1 MGGSPDPPA
10 PPDYRGAAIE
20 QGAAN
25 KEAAIASSRLNNPNV
40 IGPYGTQ
47 TYQESDLV
55 DGRPTMTQTLS
66 PSQQRMLESGD
77 ATKIALSDL
86 GRQGAEAA
94 SGVLGTPFGYSGISE
109 RSPYDLLSSATAMP
123 SADFASQL
131 GRPANLSPSL
141 LAGAPGMRSTD
152 FSGGAGVPAIGA
164 MNIRANAPGM
174 LSTDFTTGAPSMPG
188 SADALRNQVYN
199 ASMARVN
206 EDTGLARDQK
216 HSTLIASGIPEG
228 SKAYS
233 DAMIGID
240 RGYNDARQ
248 QAILGAGAEAQRQ
261 FGMDLQAR
269 QQGVGERA
277 QMFGAGTQA
286 QQQAIQE
293 QMQQQQAD
301 IAARQQ
307 GFTEQERMFGAGTT
321 AQQQAISQQ
330 QQQFTAEQAARA
342 QGFGELEKVFG
353 ASTAQRQQGIN
364 ELMQQFNLSSEAR
377 RQQIAEALALRQTPL
392 NEINALQSGSQ
403 INNPFAMAGYAQNAN
418 IQAAPLYQATSDSGQ
433 HAMDIYNQKA
443 ASADALTAGM
453 FSLGSA
459 GIKAASDRRCK
470 RHICRI
476 GTHPL
481 GVGLYSFEYKP
492 RYQAQWGR
500 GPQVGVMAQEVLTVK
515 PDAVSWHPDGYL
527 MVDYGRL
534 SA

>member
-40 IGPYGTQ
+40 YSPYGTT
-47 TYQESDLV
+47 TYKESDLE
-55 DGRPTMTQTLS
+55 DGRPTMYQTLS
-66 PSQQRMLESGD
+66 PDQQRIMQSGD

-86 GRQGAEAA
+86 AYQGAKGA
-94 SGVLGTPFGYSGISE
+94 SNVLGSPFDYSGFSQRGPTNITAGADPM
-109 RSPYDLLSSATAMP
+109 RSTNFSAAAGVPASM
-123 SADFASQL
+123 SADVL
-131 GRPANLSPSL
+131 AN
-141 LAGAPGMRSTD
+141 APGMRSTD
-152 FSGGAGVPAIGA
+152 FAAGAGVPAVSA
-164 MNIRANAPGM
+164 TNLRANAPGM

-199 ASMARVN
+199 ASMSRVN

-307 GFTEQERMFGAGTT
+307 GFGEQERMFGAGTT
-321 AQQQAISQQ
+321 AQQQAINQQ
-330 QQQFTAEQAARA
+330 LQQFTAGQAARGQA
-342 QGFGELEKVFG
+342 MTEQEKMFA
-353 ASTAQRQQGIN
+353 ASTAQRQQQIN
-364 ELMQQFNLSSEAR
+364 EQMQQYGLSGEER

-403 INNPFAMAGYAQNAN
+403 VSNPFAMPGYAQNAQ
-418 IQAAPLYQATSDSGQ
+418 IQAAPLYQATADLGGYNT
-433 HAMDIYNQKA
+433 DIYNTQA
-443 ASADALTAGM
+443 AQSSGMTSGLMGLGGAALGAGAM
-453 FSLGSA
+453 FAGSPTGMGMLG
-459 GIKAASDRRCK
+459 
-470 RHICRI
+470 
-476 GTHPL
+476 L
-481 GVGLYSFEYKP
+481 GK
-492 RYQAQWGR
+492 
-500 GPQVGVMAQEVLTVK
+500 K
-515 PDAVSWHPDGYL
+515 
-527 MVDYGRL
+527 
-534 SA
+534 

>member
-1 MGGSPDPPA
+1 MGGSPSPPP

-66 PSQQRMLESGD
+66 PAQQRVLESGD
-77 ATKIALSDL
+77 TTKVALSDL
-86 GRQGAEAA
+86 AAQGATAA
-94 SGVLGTPFGYSGISE
+94 SDVLGTPFNYGGISQ
-109 RSPYDLLSSATAMP
+109 RGPTNITGSADPMR
-123 SADFASQL
+123 SADFASAA
-131 GRPANLSPSL
+131 GMPVAGSADL
-141 LAGAPGMRSTD
+141 LTGAPGMRSTD

-199 ASMARVN
+199 ASMFRVN
-206 EDTGLARDQK
+206 EDTDLARDQK

-307 GFTEQERMFGAGTT
+307 GFGEQERMFGAGTT
-321 AQQQAISQQ
+321 AQQQAINQQ
-330 QQQFTAEQAARA
+330 LQQFTAGQAARGQA
-342 QGFGELEKVFG
+342 MTEQEKMFA
-353 ASTAQRQQGIN
+353 ASTAQRQQQIN
-364 ELMQQFNLSSEAR
+364 EQMQQYGLSGEER

-403 INNPFAMAGYAQNAN
+403 VSNPFAMPGYAQNAQ
-418 IQAAPLYQATSDSGQ
+418 IQAAPLYQATADLGGYNT
-433 HAMDIYNQKA
+433 DIYNTQA
-443 ASADALTAGM
+443 AQSSGMTSGLMGLGGAALGAGAM
-453 FSLGSA
+453 FAGSPTGMGMLG
-459 GIKAASDRRCK
+459 
-470 RHICRI
+470 
-476 GTHPL
+476 L
-481 GVGLYSFEYKP
+481 GK
-492 RYQAQWGR
+492 
-500 GPQVGVMAQEVLTVK
+500 K
-515 PDAVSWHPDGYL
+515 
-527 MVDYGRL
+527 
-534 SA
+534 